1 MKFRWDSWWHSAPT
15 SNTLGSRIY
24 ITRGPITWRLA
35 LHHKI
40 TSCQQ
45 VFLLRRNKNPGGVV
59 HNFSVHESGRP
70 NLGVRWIHNAM
81 SCGKAFVLH
90 FGGNFS
96 PYHAFVR
103 AELEYYESGAKEI
116 GTTLQI
122 HGNGRD
128 FI

>member
-1 MKFRWDSWWHSAPT
+1 MALRSNIQHFRLQQDLYNQRADY
-15 SNTLGSRIY
+15 LEDGS
-24 ITRGPITWRLA
+24 LA

-59 HNFSVHESGRP
+59 HNFSVLHESERP
-70 NLGVRWIHNAM
+70 NLGVRWIHNDM